1 MLTRR
6 CNINPHILRYLEA
19 VEKDAVPVCKEQKQ
33 LAALVRR
40 AFAEEDIWCDDARLE
55 RYLTLQKFFP
65 YRLFDWETFC
75 FALHNCVFRADG
87 MPRWPDLFICVGRG
101 AGKNG
106 YLAFEDFALLSHYH
120 GIMRYDIDI
129 CANAEDQA
137 RTTFDDIY
145 DILEENRPKLE
156 RFFYWNKEKIVNLKT
171 KSVLRFRTS
180 NARTK
185 DGGRQGKVDF
195 DEVHEY
201 EDYAILDVFTTG
213 LGKKPHPRRTF
224 ITTNGK
230 VRDGVL
236 DDYLAQAAE
245 VLAGNMPDGG
255 MLFFI
260 CRLDDKQEVHDE
272 RLWVKANPSL
282 PFRPDLLEEMRK
294 EYADFQRG
302 RKMTGAFMTKRM
314 NTPESDVETAVTDFE
329 NLRAASR
336 PVPLE
341 MLEGRKAVVGIDFT
355 KVNDF
360 ATAGFLL
367 RDGDMRYWI
376 DHTWVCRHSKD
387 LGRIKAPLDEWAAQ
401 GLLTWV
407 DDVEIDPE
415 WVVEWIVKTGTEYN
429 LRQIALDNFRY
440 SVFASALRKIGFSA
454 KEHKNVKLVGGRDVM
469 KVHPVIESMFLR
481 QRIAWGDPTMMRWY
495 VNNTKSV
502 PAARR
507 AAGETD
513 LGNWTYGK
521 IEGKSRKTDGFM
533 ALVAAMTVENELDEA
548 PAGNINSLPVL
559 AF

>member
-40 AFAEEDIWCDDARLE
+40 AFAEEDIRCDDARLE

-171 KSVLRFRTS
+171 KSMLRFRTS

-302 RKMTGAFMTKRM
+302 RRMTGAFMTKRM
-314 NTPESDVETAVTDFE
+314 NTPESDVEIAVTDFE

-341 MLEGRKAVVGIDFT
+341 ILEGRKAVVGIDFT

-454 KEHKNVKLVGGRDVM
+454 KEYKNVKLVGGRDVM

-533 ALVAAMTVENELDEA
+533 ALVAAMTVENELDET
-548 PAGNINSLPVL
+548 PTGNINSLPVL

>member
-19 VEKDAVPVCKEQKQ
+19 VEKDTVPVCKEQKQ

-341 MLEGRKAVVGIDFT
+341 ILEGRKAVVGIDFT

-454 KEHKNVKLVGGRDVM
+454 KEYKNVKLVGGRDVM

-507 AAGETD
+507 ATGETD

-533 ALVAAMTVENELDEA
+533 ALVAAMTVENELDET
-548 PAGNINSLPVL
+548 PTGNINSLPVL